1 MMVSV
6 MLSTIERASQNW
18 YSCFH
23 PTLNRCIN
31 LCFEAGKC
39 WKAGLRLRMKYG
51 LAICLGQEIS
61 SELLDQFGARIL
73 LILIQIY
80 KSGVPNWLPSQ
91 NTSHPISHVSRQA
104 RVVSMADD
112 TRDDFTKNKHNPR
125 IVLFRDY
132 KNLTLRNPRYT
143 IWFPIHPFIPIQTG
157 MKST

>member
-1 MMVSV
+1 MIFFEFLSASYLMMVSV

-51 LAICLGQEIS
+51 SAICLGQEIS

-112 TRDDFTKNKHNPR
+112 TRDDFTKNKHNPQEHSPLNSNKITR
-125 IVLFRDY
+125 VPSRGSS
-132 KNLTLRNPRYT
+132 RG
-143 IWFPIHPFIPIQTG
+143 QE
-157 MKST
+157 

>member
-1 MMVSV
+1 MIFLIFVSASYLMMVSV

-39 WKAGLRLRMKYG
+39 WKAGLGPRMKYG
-51 LAICLGQEIS
+51 SAICLGQEIS

-80 KSGVPNWLPSQ
+80 KSGVPNWLPAQ
-91 NTSHPISHVSRQA
+91 NTSHPISHVSRQT
-104 RVVSMADD
+104 RVVSRGLMIPEMISQ
-112 TRDDFTKNKHNPR
+112 KNKHKPQDHSPLNSNKITRVPSWGSCR
-125 IVLFRDY
+125 G
-132 KNLTLRNPRYT
+132 
-143 IWFPIHPFIPIQTG
+143 QE
-157 MKST
+157 

>member
-1 MMVSV
+1 

-39 WKAGLRLRMKYG
+39 WKAGLGPGMKYG
-51 LAICLGQEIS
+51 STICLGQEIS

-91 NTSHPISHVSRQA
+91 NTSHHYLPVSRPA
-104 RVVSMADD
+104 RAGLCGQLGWWYDD
-112 TRDDFTKNKHNPR
+112 TRDDFTKNKHKPQEHSLLNSNKITRVPSR
-125 IVLFRDY
+125 GSCRGQ
-132 KNLTLRNPRYT
+132 K
-143 IWFPIHPFIPIQTG
+143 
-157 MKST
+157 